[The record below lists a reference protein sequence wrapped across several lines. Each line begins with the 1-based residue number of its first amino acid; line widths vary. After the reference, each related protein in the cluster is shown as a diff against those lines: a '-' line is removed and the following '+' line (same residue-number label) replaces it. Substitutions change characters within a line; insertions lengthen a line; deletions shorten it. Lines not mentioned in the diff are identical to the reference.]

1 MDAPIEATRKI
12 TESNNGDFENNRG
25 ALRLTFSKADVS
37 DSCLKHMCSDLFGAG
52 IMKGQPTSLSF
63 GLYDEL
69 SQEYPTDLAENAT
82 VKLGNNKDHIVIEID
97 NTLALA

>member
-12 TESNNGDFENNRG
+12 TECHNGDFENNRG